1 MTDSIFNPENVITE
15 CISNSDFRAYFVGF
29 DLDTFRYD
37 HLVNLIIDKVVEFS
51 FGFHKGVNPGGSDLA
66 THRRLLIEAA
76 KSIYK
81 ISNDSKRKIFEEAKT
96 KYVDENS
103 EYEDDIADKYL
114 KRGEFGEIIL
124 HLILRDFIK
133 TIPLISKIF
142 LKDSDGMTVH
152 GFDAVH
158 IGNCIEDPLKKS
170 LYLGESKLYKDGKK
184 GVKALISDIEEHFK
198 KDFLNRE
205 FILISKKSD
214 SFHKIEDYAD
224 KNTKDEYEQFLL
236 EKNYWFAELDNLQT
250 GKGKMQDLFK
260 SVTIPLLCTYT
271 SKVFKDN
278 TNETSEKF
286 KTEYKTEINSLK
298 STFDE
303 ELEKLKKQ
311 YKDSGEPIST
321 NLNIVLML
329 FPVPCKKELVKRL
342 HTKLYHQQNS

>member
-1 MTDSIFNPENVITE
+1 MINSIFNSENIITE
-15 CISNSDFRAYFVGF
+15 HISNADLKAYFVGF
-29 DLDTFRYD
+29 DLDVFRYD
-37 HLVNLIIDKVVEFS
+37 HLIEYLLNVLVDFS
-51 FGFHKGVNPGGSDLA
+51 FGYHTGILKTYDRGKLV
-66 THRRLLIEAA
+66 EAA

-81 ISNDSKRKIFEEAKT
+81 ISDNSERKIFEEAKK
-96 KYVDENS
+96 KYVDEDS

-158 IGNCIEDPLKKS
+158 IGNCIEDSSRKS
-170 LYLGESKLYKDGKK
+170 LYLGESKLYKDGKN
-184 GVKALISDIEEHFK
+184 GVKALITDIEDHFK
-198 KDFLNRE
+198 KDFLSRE
-205 FILISKKSD
+205 FVLIGKKSD

-224 KNTKDEYEQFLL
+224 KNTKDDYEQFLQ
-236 EKNYWFAELDNLQT
+236 EKSYWFTEFDSLQT

-278 TNETSEKF
+278 TDETSEKF
-286 KTEYKTEINSLK
+286 KTEYEEEINSLK

-303 ELEKLKKQ
+303 ELVKLKKQ
-311 YKDSGEPIST
+311 YKDLGEPIST

>member
-1 MTDSIFNPENVITE
+1 MANSIFNSQNVITE
-15 CISNSDFRAYFVGF
+15 HISNADLRAYFVGF
-29 DLDTFRYD
+29 DFNVFRYD
-37 HLVNLIIDKVVEFS
+37 HLVDYLLDVLVDFS
-51 FGFHKGVNPGGSDLA
+51 FGFHTGILKNYD
-66 THRRLLIEAA
+66 RRKLVEAA

-81 ISNDSKRKIFEEAKT
+81 ISDNSERKIFEEAKH
-96 KYVDENS
+96 KYLDEDS

-133 TIPLISKIF
+133 TLPLISKIF

-158 IGNCIEDPLKKS
+158 IGNCIEDSSKKS
-170 LYLGESKLYKDGKK
+170 LYLGESKLYKDGKN
-184 GVKALISDIEEHFK
+184 GVKALIGDIEEHFK

-205 FILISKKSD
+205 FILIGKKSD
-214 SFHKIEDYAD
+214 SFYQIEDYTD
-224 KNTKDEYEQFLL
+224 ENTKDEYKNFLQ
-236 EKNYWFAELDNLQT
+236 EKDYWFSELDKLQT
-250 GKGKMQDLFK
+250 GEGKMQDLFK

-271 SKVFKDN
+271 SKVFADN
-278 TNETSEKF
+278 NDETTDKF
-286 KTEYKTEINSLK
+286 KSEYEAEINSLK

-303 ELEKLKKQ
+303 ELEKLKEQ
-311 YKDSGEPIST
+311 YKNSGEPIST

-329 FPVPCKKELVKRL
+329 FPVPSKKELVKRL